1 MNDKILVKYLRLFFR
16 RKKRNIIKY
25 YKNSINRLRIKK
37 KNFFLFKKF
46 FNRQVNKRLRT
57 KKSFNRQVNK
67 KRLFNNKFK
76 YVLKFNKFKIDNI
89 YSVLRNNKYLNKN
102 KKLSFFIP
110 KTFSSLTLYRK
121 KLYSQYFSKWNYS
134 YYLTDKK
141 KTKKLN
147 KSSLF
152 NYGYIMKNYSNTYL
166 LYLEYYI
173 LIFLK
178 RVFLIFDNNLSLNIK
193 LINILYY

>member
-89 YSVLRNNKYLNKN
+89 YSVLRNNKYSNKN

-121 KLYSQYFSKWNYS
+121 KLYSQYFSK
-134 YYLTDKK
+134 
-141 KTKKLN
+141 
-147 KSSLF
+147 
-152 NYGYIMKNYSNTYL
+152 
-166 LYLEYYI
+166 
-173 LIFLK
+173 
-178 RVFLIFDNNLSLNIK
+178 
-193 LINILYY
+193 